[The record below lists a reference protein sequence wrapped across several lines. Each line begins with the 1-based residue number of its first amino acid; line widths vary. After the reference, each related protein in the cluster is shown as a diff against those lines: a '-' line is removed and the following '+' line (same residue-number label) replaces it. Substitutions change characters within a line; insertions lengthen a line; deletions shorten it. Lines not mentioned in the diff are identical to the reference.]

1 MKYFSTIRKNVIM
14 QLSGNLMKLKIF
26 MLREITQNE
35 KHKTNITFF
44 LSYVDCR
51 PGKKKK
57 RMTM

>member
-44 LSYVDCR
+44 LSYVECR
-51 PGKKKK
+51 PGKKKE
-57 RMTM
+57 